1 MTRTRGKKPKEVPGE
16 NHGQAL
22 EPLNKPIHKPQIK
35 GKSDTSK
42 TSQKK
47 EDEEL
52 DFFREY

>member
-16 NHGQAL
+16 NNEQSL